1 MDPEFHD
8 GDIIVINP
16 YLKQEHN
23 DYVVVC
29 NEEGEATFKQL
40 KKYGKIRVLHPLNTK
55 FDDIELSRNVE
66 YRIVWVVLEKKKEK
80 EKVQIRNK
88 PEANKSFENPCDI

>member
-1 MDPEFHD
+1 MEPEFHD

-16 YLKQEHN
+16 FLKQENN

-40 KKYGKIRVLHPLNTK
+40 KKYGKIRVLHPLNPK
-55 FDDIELSRNVE
+55 YDDIELSKMAGVPYN
-66 YRIVWVVLEKKKEK
+66 
-80 EKVQIRNK
+80 
-88 PEANKSFENPCDI
+88 SFRS

>member
-1 MDPEFHD
+1 MEPEFHD

-16 YLKQEHN
+16 YLKQENN

-40 KKYGKIRVLHPLNTK
+40 KKYGRIRVLHPLYPKYN
-55 FDDIELSRNVE
+55 DIELNRDIE
-66 YRIVWVVLEKKKEK
+66 YRIIWVVLEKKKRYRQ
-80 EKVQIRNK
+80 V
-88 PEANKSFENPCDI
+88 SFPKF